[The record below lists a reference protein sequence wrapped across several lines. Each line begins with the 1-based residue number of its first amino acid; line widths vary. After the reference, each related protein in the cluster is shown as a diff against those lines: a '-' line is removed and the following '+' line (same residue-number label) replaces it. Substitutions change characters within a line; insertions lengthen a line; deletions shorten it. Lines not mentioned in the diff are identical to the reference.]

1 MQSLALFAQH
11 LELKNRFAIAC
22 CVKIGCSQ
30 SSISVEGRQ
39 VPELLVSRIE
49 ELH

>member
-1 MQSLALFAQH
+1 LNSIWSQKSGSQL
-11 LELKNRFAIAC
+11 NI
-22 CVKIGCSQ
+22 VKIFDFSQ
-30 SSISVEGRQ
+30 SSITVEDHR